1 MFIRFSSQKKKLD
14 LFHENK
20 TFLSVL
26 GLKGENET
34 ETVHTPDLSKCGINY
49 CPAPA
54 AVINETIEEQEIEE
68 DNFSASRYQLFILA
82 GVYLACSILSAVV
95 VAIFVEPLSK

>member
-1 MFIRFSSQKKKLD
+1 M
-14 LFHENK
+14 

-26 GLKGENET
+26 GLKGENAT
-34 ETVHTPDLSKCGINY
+34 DIVHTPDLSKCGINY

-54 AVINETIEEQEIEE
+54 AVVNETVEEQEIEEE